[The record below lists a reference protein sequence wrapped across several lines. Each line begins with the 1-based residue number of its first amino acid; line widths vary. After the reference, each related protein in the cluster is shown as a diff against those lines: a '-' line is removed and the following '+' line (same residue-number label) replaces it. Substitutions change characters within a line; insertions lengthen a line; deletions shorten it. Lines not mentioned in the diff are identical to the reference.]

1 MKCRREA
8 PSYTPWIN
16 HTFKKIYI
24 YILYIYLFFILPGY
38 NAACPQSLSFTQGH
52 TAETSELKTH
62 DAIELIQLNS
72 TDWDLNVA
80 FSEIKAGFIT
90 FIFDSKAMYWRI
102 IINKLTRNLHLKRCD
117 YAVRAG
123 IQVRLTQTDSHF
135 RTKAVPLDSQLMLQK
150 RAAPKQNT
158 VQCTLCSTKLLY
170 NYYWSNT
177 WMASQLHGSRV
188 RGSILRVCVFHMFS
202 LRVFSGFAGFL
213 QPHKK
218 PKLFLSLSL
227 FFFFLWQY

>member
-1 MKCRREA
+1 M
-8 PSYTPWIN
+8 
-16 HTFKKIYI
+16 
-24 YILYIYLFFILPGY
+24 
-38 NAACPQSLSFTQGH
+38 
-52 TAETSELKTH
+52 
-62 DAIELIQLNS
+62 
-72 TDWDLNVA
+72 
-80 FSEIKAGFIT
+80 
-90 FIFDSKAMYWRI
+90 
-102 IINKLTRNLHLKRCD
+102 TRNLHLKRCD

-150 RAAPKQNT
+150 RAATKQNT

-227 FFFFLWQY
+227 FFFFSLAILAKLRNQQQRLAVKFCRGEAENDGSYFLSHP